1 MYIYIYIRYKTL
13 YYISCMDTWIQNSH
27 SIGCCCADKFP
38 GAGGAG
44 GRSGGHCHRVVQTPV
59 SCHHRSEGRHSG
71 GDPWG
76 RRVGQKVGYHQIML

>member
-1 MYIYIYIRYKTL
+1 
-13 YYISCMDTWIQNSH
+13 MDIWIQNSH
-27 SIGCCCADKFP
+27 TIGCCCANKFP

-71 GDPWG
+71 DPWG
-76 RRVGQKVGYHQIML
+76 SGCIYPTNNNKAKGVGQKVGYHQIMLL